1 MKISR
6 LKCVCGVVCM
16 CVCVRVCVF
25 GCGEMGILGLFF
37 HLSVPF
43 VCVFLL
49 CFFYSHEK
57 NVSLCNDQCLAVWLT
72 WHKNLNIT
80 NF

>member
-37 HLSVPF
+37 HHSVPF
-43 VCVFLL
+43 VCV
-49 CFFYSHEK
+49 CFCCVFFTHMK
-57 NVSLCNDQCLAVWLT
+57 
-72 WHKNLNIT
+72 KM
-80 NF
+80 